1 MVSYIN
7 LDEERE
13 AEVESCFSCNV
24 DFHYLKSFK
33 QFEDLLEVFKVRSK
47 TAKKNDDDNDTSL
60 SDNEFF
66 HEGDGFG
73 EKKTCKQLIVMVDVS
88 GLTGK

>member
-24 DFHYLKSFK
+24 DFHYPKSFK

-47 TAKKNDDDNDTSL
+47 TAKKNDDDNDTSS

-66 HEGDGFG
+66 HESDGFG

-88 GLTGK
+88 GLTDK